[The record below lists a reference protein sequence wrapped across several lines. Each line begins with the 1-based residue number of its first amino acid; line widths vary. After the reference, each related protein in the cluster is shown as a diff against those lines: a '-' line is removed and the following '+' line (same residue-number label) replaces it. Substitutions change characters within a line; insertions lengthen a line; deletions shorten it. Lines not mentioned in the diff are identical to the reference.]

1 MKTITTENTENT
13 EIHKQVKKGMM
24 AVKTEDVRNDI
35 LTQLDALSA
44 PLDPAAPGTAVI
56 LAAGHGKRIRSE
68 TSKMLHQIW
77 GRPTVVRVAD
87 AARQGLGPGSNEV
100 IVVGIQ
106 ALEVARAAGRMERR
120 AFAYQA
126 EQIGTGD
133 AVRVGL
139 NAFPNGVY
147 QGNIY
152 VFPGDMGLLTGAA
165 VSRFR
170 EQFESQDADMM
181 VLTGIYE
188 GDPANNYYGRILR
201 VPERDETGQP
211 LEDAGQVVEI
221 KNQADILRLPDGVP
235 YEVEHRGRVYRF
247 TRQALIET
255 REFNT
260 SVYAFK
266 GPLLKAHIDELTAEN
281 AQGEIYFTDLIHL
294 FNQRG
299 LVVRDAQAED
309 NDVALAFN
317 VKSVLKQMQ
326 AIARRQVYE
335 RIKDIVTLQDE
346 EDFYIADEV
355 VAQIEEMDG
364 DGVPLDIFIGQGAWI
379 GPGVRLSR
387 GVHVGHRSVLDGN
400 VLLGREVQ
408 VRENVSLSA
417 YAHQTMKI
425 GDFSEILEGNIL
437 KGNLEIGSRTRIESR
452 VNITGSDEYP
462 ARIGNCVTIKGTS
475 YIFGSVVEDDLLV
488 EHSVLIRKRVE
499 RVVKKDGAVQ
509 PIRYVLPPPEGLD
522 SIQNL

>member
-1 MKTITTENTENT
+1 
-13 EIHKQVKKGMM
+13 MM
-24 AVKTEDVRNDI
+24 AVKTEDVRDEV
-35 LTQLDALSA
+35 LTQLEALSS
-44 PLDPAAPGTAVI
+44 PLDPAALSTAII

-68 TSKMLHQIW
+68 TSKMLHEIW

-87 AARQGLGPGSNEV
+87 AARQGLGPDSNQV

-106 ALEVARAAGRMERR
+106 ALEVARAAGRREGR

-126 EQIGTGD
+126 EQIGSGD

-139 NAFPNGVY
+139 SAFPNGAC

-165 VSRFR
+165 VSAFR
-170 EQFESQDADMM
+170 ERFESGDADMM
-181 VLTGIYE
+181 VLTGLYE
-188 GDPANNYYGRILR
+188 GDPKNNYYGRIVR
-201 VPERDETGQP
+201 VPERDEAGQP
-211 LEDAGQVVEI
+211 LEDAGQVIEI
-221 KNQADILRLPDGVP
+221 KEQADILALPDDAP

-247 TRQALIET
+247 TRRALIET

-260 SVYAFK
+260 GMYAFK

-281 AQGEIYFTDLIHL
+281 VKGEIYFTDLIRL

-299 LVVRDAQAED
+299 LVVRDAQASD

-335 RIKDIVTLQDE
+335 RLKDIITIQDE

-355 VAQIEEMDG
+355 VAQVEEMDR
-364 DGVPLDIFIGQGAWI
+364 DGVPLDIFVGQGAWI

-387 GVHVGHRSVLDGN
+387 GVHIGHRSVLDGN
-400 VLLGREVQ
+400 IVLGRGVQ
-408 VRENVSLSA
+408 VRENVLLST
-417 YAHQTMKI
+417 YAHQTMRI
-425 GDFSEILEGNIL
+425 GDFSEVLEGDIL
-437 KGNLEIGSRTRIESR
+437 KGNLEVGSRTRIESR
-452 VNITGSDEYP
+452 VNVTGSDEHP
-462 ARIGNCVTIKGTS
+462 TRIGNCVTIKGTS
-475 YIFGSVVEDDLLV
+475 YIFGSVVEDDLLI
-488 EHSVLIRKRVE
+488 EHSVLIRKRAE
-499 RVVKKDGAVQ
+499 RVVKKDGSIQ
-509 PIRYVLPPPEGLD
+509 PIRYVLPQPEGLD

>member
-1 MKTITTENTENT
+1 
-13 EIHKQVKKGMM
+13 M
-24 AVKTEDVRNDI
+24 AVKTDDVRNGI
-35 LTQLDALSA
+35 LTQLDALSSS
-44 PLDPAAPGTAVI
+44 LDSAAPSTAII

-68 TSKMLHQIW
+68 TSKMLHEIW

-87 AARQGLGPGSNEV
+87 AARQGLGPEANQI

-106 ALEVARAAGRMERR
+106 ALDVARAAGRRERR

-139 NAFPNGVY
+139 NASPNGE
-147 QGNIY
+147 GNIY

-165 VSRFR
+165 VSALR

-188 GDPANNYYGRILR
+188 GDPADNSYGRILR
-201 VPERDETGQP
+201 VPERDESGQP
-211 LEDAGQVVEI
+211 LEDAGQVIEI
-221 KNQADILRLPDGVP
+221 KNQADILALPDDAP

-266 GPLLKAHIDELTAEN
+266 GPPLKAHIDELTAEN
-281 AQGEIYFTDLIHL
+281 AQGEIYFTDLIRL

-299 LVVRDAQAED
+299 LVVRDAQAAD

-335 RIKDIVTLQDE
+335 RLKDIITIQDE

-355 VAQIEEMDG
+355 VAQVEEMDG
-364 DGVPLDIFIGQGAWI
+364 DGVPVDIFIGQGAWV

-387 GVHVGHRSVLDGN
+387 GVHIGHRSVLDGN
-400 VLLGREVQ
+400 IVLGRGVQ
-408 VRENVSLSA
+408 VRENVLLSTF
-417 YAHQTMKI
+417 AHQTMKI
-425 GDFSEILEGNIL
+425 GDFSEVLEGDIL
-437 KGNLEIGSRTRIESR
+437 KGNLEVGSRTRIESR
-452 VNITGSDEYP
+452 VNVTGSDEYP
-462 ARIGNCVTIKGTS
+462 TRIGNCVTIKGTS
-475 YIFGSVVEDDLLV
+475 YLFGSVVEDDLLI
-488 EHSVLIRKRVE
+488 EHSVLIRKRAE
-499 RVVKKDGAVQ
+499 RVVKKDGSIQ
-509 PIRYVLPPPEGLD
+509 PIRYVLPQPEGLD